1 MNILVLNGSPKNEQS
16 NTMRITR
23 AFLEGINS
31 ITSNDI
37 DIININKHNIEHC
50 LGCYNCWTK
59 TPGKCIF
66 NDDMQELMGKYIK
79 AELIIWSFPLYHFSM
94 PSRIK
99 AFLERLLPIN
109 YPDIEIFSDGT
120 STHPA
125 RFDLSHQKH
134 VLISTCGFPSIK
146 QNYEALL
153 KQFDILHNN
162 DYTKIICP
170 EGELLRVPQLAGR
183 TDQYLSY
190 VKTAGAEYI
199 KTGNFSED
207 TRKKLQELLYPK
219 EQFIKMAN
227 ASWDRNDP
235 TDQRISAEEKE
246 PSFKLLTQMAA
257 AYNPKAYQKDIVIE
271 MYFTD
276 LASRYQLLIEK
287 DKCTLLTENFKKFTT
302 KIETTFQLWQDI
314 SAGKINGAQAMM
326 EKRYK
331 VKGDFSTMLII
342 DDLFGVSKPVSRTKD
357 QPKTNMILLLLPFIA
372 LWIAMPINPFYGGIA
387 GILVSTLALGLSIIY
402 TFTIYDRL
410 SIICVLLLGVMGI
423 LTVNQIFLVSL
434 SYLLFGAIWLAS
446 CFTTIPLTA
455 YYSSKNY
462 GGEKAFANP
471 LFMHTNKILT
481 QVWGIVYI
489 IAAVTAYL
497 LLNSSVSFYT
507 GLINQIIPL
516 IMGVFTVWFQRWYPA
531 RVARG

>member
-1 MNILVLNGSPKNEQS
+1 MNILVLNGSPKDEQS

-31 ITSNDI
+31 ITGNDT
-37 DIININKHNIEHC
+37 DIINISKHNIEHC

-66 NDDMQELMGKYIK
+66 NDDMQELMEKYIK

-190 VKTAGAEYI
+190 VKTAGTEYI

-235 TDQRISAEEKE
+235 TDQRISAEEKD

-257 AYNPKAYQKDIVIE
+257 AYNPKAYQKDIVLE

-276 LASRYQLLIEK
+276 LPSRYQLLIEK
-287 DKCTLLTENFKKFTT
+287 DKCTLLTDNFKKFTT

-331 VKGDFSTMLII
+331 VKGDFSTMFIL

-402 TFTIYDRL
+402 TITIYDKM
-410 SIICVLLLGVMGI
+410 SIICVLLIGVMGI

-462 GGEKAFANP
+462 GEEKAFANP
-471 LFMHTNKILT
+471 LFMQTNKILT

-489 IAAVTAYL
+489 VAAVTAYL
-497 LLNSSVSFYT
+497 LLNSSVSSYT
-507 GLINQIIPL
+507 GLVNQIIPL
-516 IMGVFTVWFQRWYPA
+516 IMGVFTFWFQRWYPA